1 MDGTAAAGPGTAGTA
16 GTAAGTGTGP
26 EQPGSLP
33 AGGQPGAGQP
43 GAGQPG
49 ARQPGARQPRR
60 FRGLL
65 AMGAAVLLAAAA
77 VAVLIAAGGHG
88 KPTTATP
95 AARSFS
101 LPKLGHAGQRVS
113 LAAYA
118 GRPVLINF
126 FASWCAPCKRETP
139 LLAGF
144 YRAHHG
150 QVVVIGVDANDESA
164 AALKFTTAE
173 GVSYPV
179 GFDAYPAPTAVS
191 YGIVS
196 LPQTFM
202 LNARHQIVRHVSGAV
217 TPRELAA
224 WAATVAAAKRG

>member
-26 EQPGSLP
+26 EHSGSQPGSR
-33 AGGQPGAGQP
+33 
-43 GAGQPG
+43 QPG
-49 ARQPGARQPRR
+49 ARQPGAGQLSTRQPRR

-101 LPKLGHAGQRVS
+101 LPELGHAGQRVS

-139 LLAGF
+139 LLASF

-164 AALKFTTAE
+164 AALKFATAE

-202 LNARHQIVRHVSGAV
+202 LNARHQIVRHISGAV